1 MAYRAPIADIAFAL
15 KHAAGLKAALAE
27 GLYGDLDED
36 MVDQVLE
43 EAGRFAGEV
52 IAPLNRV
59 GDKFGTPFKDGVVTT
74 PPGWKDAYTA
84 WAAAGWNGVAAPAEF
99 GGQDLPHALN
109 AACIEMW
116 NSGSMA
122 FGIGPVLTMAAIDAL
137 ASHGSDDLKARYL
150 GQLISGEWMGTMQL
164 TEPQAGSDVGAL
176 RTKAERAP
184 DGTYRITGS
193 KIFITYGEHDLTSNI
208 IHFVLARLPDAP
220 PSTKGVSLFLIPKIM
235 PDGTRNDVRAHSIEH
250 KLGINASPTCTM
262 VYGDKGGAIG
272 FLIGEEHKGMHCMF
286 TMMNRTRLAVGL
298 QGVAIAE
305 LATQQALAYA
315 RERKQGAGGA
325 IIHYPDVKRM
335 LLTMRALTGAA
346 RAICYATAV
355 AIDHSQRGKSEA
367 DRKAGDQRASLLTP
381 IAKAFSTDVGIEVAS
396 LGVQVHGGMGFIEET
411 GAAQHYRDA
420 RIAAIYEGTNG
431 IQAIDLVTRKVP
443 LEGGNTVR
451 LYLGELR
458 ETVKAV
464 QASNAPA
471 FGETAARLGEAI
483 DSLERVT
490 QWLLAQKTSD
500 TTLAGATPYL
510 RLFGN
515 AAGGCMLAQQAL
527 AVLRDSG
534 DGAARIALT
543 RFFAENITVQAAGL
557 ERSII
562 EGADSITSAQAA
574 LAE

>member
-1 MAYRAPIADIAFAL
+1 MAYRAPVADIAFAL

-59 GDKFGTPFKDGVVTT
+59 GDKFGTPFKDGAVTT
-74 PPGWKDAYTA
+74 PPGWKEAYTA

-176 RTKAERAP
+176 RTKAERAG

-193 KIFITYGEHDLTSNI
+193 KIFITYGEHDLTDNI

-220 PSTKGVSLFLIPKIM
+220 PGTKGLSLFLVPKIM
-235 PDGTRNDVRAHSIEH
+235 PDGSHNDVRAHSIEH

-315 RERKQGAGGA
+315 RERKQGAGGT

-335 LLTMRALTGAA
+335 LLTMRASTAAA
-346 RAICYATAV
+346 RAICYSTAV
-355 AIDHSQRGKSEA
+355 AIDRSQRGKTEA
-367 DRKAGDQRASLLTP
+367 ARKAGDQRASLLTP
-381 IAKAFSTDVGIEVAS
+381 VAKAFSTDIGIEVAS

-458 ETVKAV
+458 EIVKAV
-464 QASNAPA
+464 RASNAPA

-515 AAGGCMLAQQAL
+515 AAGGCMLADQGL
-527 AVLRDSG
+527 AALRDNG
-534 DGAARIALT
+534 DGAARTALA
-543 RFFAENITVQAAGL
+543 RFFAENIAVQASGL